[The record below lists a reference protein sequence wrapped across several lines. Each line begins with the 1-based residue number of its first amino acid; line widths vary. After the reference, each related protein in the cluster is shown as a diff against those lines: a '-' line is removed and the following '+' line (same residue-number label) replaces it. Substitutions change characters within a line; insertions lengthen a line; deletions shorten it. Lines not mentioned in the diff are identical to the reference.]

1 MTSYVLH
8 PMFAG
13 EVVRVDPL
21 PANRRRPAAVQPE
34 GDAEHSVTVS
44 PLSSL
49 SVDEFAAV
57 IASVQ
62 RSGGSLED
70 SEAPFLR

>member
-1 MTSYVLH
+1 MSSYVLH

-21 PANRRRPAAVQPE
+21 PAIRRQASGFEFEAAKQ
-34 GDAEHSVTVS
+34 SVTVS
-44 PLSSL
+44 PLSTL
-49 SVDEFAAV
+49 SADEVASV
-57 IASVQ
+57 IARIQSA
-62 RSGGSLED
+62 GGSLED